1 MVCGIESNYDISF
14 DVVRKRLKPDEF
26 VHRIF
31 SEFLTAV
38 EWWLWFFVKRWWWRR
53 IFRRRERRWR
63 RAWFLKRNHPPL
75 ICHVDMFS
83 DIPLDGFLFGGAKHQ
98 QANLFGRR
106 DIINQHHA
114 REFKDSWK
122 QKVLIFF
129 WWSVFTGQGISRN
142 NPYISKLGWTA
153 MVL

>member
-1 MVCGIESNYDISF
+1 
-14 DVVRKRLKPDEF
+14 
-26 VHRIF
+26 
-31 SEFLTAV
+31 
-38 EWWLWFFVKRWWWRR
+38 
-53 IFRRRERRWR
+53 
-63 RAWFLKRNHPPL
+63 
-75 ICHVDMFS
+75 MFS
-83 DIPLDGFLFGGAKHQ
+83 DVPLDGVLFGSAEHQ
-98 QANLFGRR
+98 QANLFGRG

-142 NPYISKLGWTA
+142 NPYISKLGWAA